1 MIAVGDVLN
10 ETYEV
15 IGEIGQGGTGVVYLA
30 YHRRLQKQVVIKKIR
45 EDFVGK
51 IYERAEADLLKSL
64 HHEYLP
70 QVYDFVQTGTTV
82 YTVMDYVEGYPLSYY
97 VEGGQKFSQ
106 RQILIWLRQLCQ
118 VLEYLHR
125 QNPPVI
131 HSDIKPSNIMIRPDG
146 RVCLIDFNI
155 SLGAGGSVSGF
166 SERYASPEQMFLS
179 AMMAGQPFPQDP
191 NLAAGVQ
198 GLDPRSDIYS
208 LGITFYHVMTG
219 VHPIPYRPY
228 GQLQRPLESYQLPYG
243 QELMRIVTKAMEPM
257 REKRYQSAREM
268 EADILGMKRRDKE
281 YRRAAAGQRVL
292 VLAGCLLL
300 AGGAALGVWGFQTRL
315 SEQFTDQYEELT
327 RIALTDD
334 YDTVI
339 DRGINLL
346 NNEKYE
352 GVMERRK
359 EKKADILYM
368 VANSYFEQ
376 DDYKHASDFYEEAV
390 EYNQENPEYFRD
402 YAIAL
407 ARQGKTEEAQEILD
421 QAVELGLEQDHI
433 YLVQAEISAGK
444 QDYGTAL
451 ENFQNAV
458 DTTEN
463 AYLRTRA
470 YLLASRVYREMGDVQ
485 GELEMLRN
493 ARERADAGQE
503 KAVTRALGAACM
515 RAYNQETGQQEKLSL
530 LEESLNCYLALVNG
544 SQPLFQDRMN
554 LAVLYEMAGNYQE
567 SERQLLTMKELYPD
581 DYRVYMRLALLYCS
595 VEGQKP
601 EKERNYSLVEE
612 NYGLAQQYYQKA
624 LNSGSSDE
632 NMQDLEDIMNQLY
645 EKGWLKAK

>member
-10 ETYEV
+10 ETFEV
-15 IGEIGQGGTGVVYLA
+15 IREIGQGGTGIVYLA

-45 EDFVGK
+45 EDFVGR
-51 IYERAEADLLKSL
+51 IHERAEADLLKGL

-70 QVYDFVQTGTTV
+70 QVYDFVQMGTQV

-118 VLEYLHR
+118 VLDYLHR

-155 SLGAGGSVSGF
+155 SLGGGGGVSGF

-179 AMMAGQPFPQDP
+179 AMAAGMPFPPDP
-191 NLAAGVQ
+191 NLAAGVR

-208 LGITFYHVMTG
+208 LGITFYHVLTG
-219 VHPIPYRPY
+219 VHPMPYQPQ
-228 GQLQRPLESYQLPYG
+228 GQPQRPLESYKLPYG
-243 QELMRIVTKAMEPM
+243 QELLRIVSKAMEPM

-268 EADILGMKRRDKE
+268 ESDILNIKRRDKE
-281 YRRAAAGQRVL
+281 YRRAALGQRIL
-292 VLAGCLLL
+292 VLTGCLLL
-300 AGGAALGVWGFQTRL
+300 AGGAALGFWGFQTRL
-315 SEQFTDQYEELT
+315 TEQFTEQYDELV
-327 RIALTDD
+327 RIAQTDD

-339 DRGINLL
+339 TRGINLL
-346 NNEKYE
+346 NNEKYDWA
-352 GVMERRK
+352 MKRQQ

-368 VANSYFEQ
+368 VANCYFEQ
-376 DDYKHASDFYEEAV
+376 EDYKNASDFYEEAV

-407 ARQGKTEEAQEILD
+407 ARQENTEEAQEILD
-421 QAVELGLEQDHI
+421 EAVELGLEEDHI

-451 ENFQNAV
+451 ENFQKAV

-470 YLLASRVYREMGDVQ
+470 YLLASRVYRSMGDAR
-485 GELEMLRN
+485 GELETLRE
-493 ARERADAGQE
+493 AREGVDEGQE
-503 KAVTRALGAACM
+503 KAITRALGAACM
-515 RAYNQETGQQEKLSL
+515 RAYNQETDQEEKLSL
-530 LEESLNCYLALVNG
+530 LEEALNCYLSLVNG
-544 SQPLFQDRMN
+544 SQPVFQDRMN
-554 LAVLYEMAGNYQE
+554 LAVLYEIAGNYQE

-601 EKERNYSLVEE
+601 EDQRNYGLVEE
-612 NYGLAQQYYQKA
+612 NYALAQQYYQKA
-624 LNSGSSDE
+624 LNSGASDE
-632 NMQDLEDIMNQLY
+632 TMQDLEDIMNQLY
-645 EKGWLKAK
+645 QKGWLKAK